1 MTRDIRKQV
10 IGYTDPLK
18 MFLEM
23 RLNQVDFFKDLSKH
37 IKCEIMYK
45 MTEKSFEAGEYI
57 YKNKS
62 ESKNMYIILSG

>member
-1 MTRDIRKQV
+1 
-10 IGYTDPLK
+10 